1 MERLGRVS
9 RRSGV
14 TRYHQLYTYLRRA
27 LLDGSIGPGSALPSE
42 TELMR
47 QYDLSRNTVRKALSN
62 LERERLVI
70 RLRGSGTYARNKKE
84 SDSACAGL
92 FALARNGDSF
102 EQETQVK
109 VLQFAAVATPEH
121 VLQRW
126 RAFGDQ
132 SMLVY
137 RTRSYS
143 GEVFALCT
151 SYVPAAA
158 GKSLTRERLGSG
170 SVLNLLARLDQ
181 VPTNG
186 TLSITAAQADAV
198 IARHLDVLDG
208 SPVLRTEAIALGSDG
223 RPIEYRVHVYRP
235 DRFRLEFP
243 LTFEPERAPG
253 WSVHQSFSMCF

>member
-27 LLDGSIGPGSALPSE
+27 LLDGSIAAGSALPSE

-47 QYDLSRNTVRKALSN
+47 QYNLSRNTVRKALGN

-70 RLRGSGTYARNKKE
+70 RLRGSGTYARNRKE
-84 SDSACAGL
+84 SDAARAGL
-92 FALARNGDSF
+92 FALARDGDSF
-102 EQETQVK
+102 ERETQVK

-126 RAFGDQ
+126 PAFGDK

-137 RTRSYS
+137 RTRSYV

-151 SYVPAAA
+151 SYVPSGA

-170 SVLNLLARLDQ
+170 SVLKLLARLDQ
-181 VPTNG
+181 VPSSG
-186 TLSITAAQADAV
+186 TLAVTAAEADAV
-198 IARHLDVLDG
+198 IARHLDVPDG
-208 SPVLRTEAIALGSDG
+208 SAVLRTEAIALGTDG
-223 RPIEYRVHVYRP
+223 QPIEYRVHVYRP

-243 LTFEPERAPG
+243 LTFAAECAPG